1 MAINLGVIWDFANN
15 LLVAGN
21 EFVEDKVETV
31 YGTFSLWLQG
41 LAADTETKFDDNS
54 LKVIEL
60 GVRDKLI
67 KKYPLEEY
75 PVD

>member
-1 MAINLGVIWDFANN
+1 MAVNLGVIWDFANS
-15 LLVAGN
+15 LLVAGD

-31 YGTFSLWLQG
+31 FGTFSLWLQG

-54 LKVIEL
+54 IRIIKL
-60 GVRDKLI
+60 GVRDRLI
-67 KKYPLEEY
+67 KELPLDKY